1 MKFFREDKSFDLQT
15 GPAWCKMNM
24 ASKAATRLAAQS
36 GRKLKDAA
44 GYTCRLVEK
53 AGLRPVLGAI
63 LVHEVYSR

>member
-44 GYTCRLVEK
+44 RIHMPPG
-53 AGLRPVLGAI
+53 
-63 LVHEVYSR
+63 